1 MKTKIAI
8 AGLGWWGKIMV
19 SRLSNSTKVD
29 IVNLIDPVP
38 DEEAVLL
45 SQSKNLKLL
54 NDYNQAIE
62 NEDIDAVILCSLTT
76 LLLSNTITPDD
87 K

>member
-1 MKTKIAI
+1 LKTKIAI
-8 AGLGWWGKIMV
+8 AGLGWWGKVMV

-54 NDYNQAIE
+54 NDYNQ
-62 NEDIDAVILCSLTT
+62 
-76 LLLSNTITPDD
+76 DD
-87 K
+87 RKRRYRCCNIMYT